1 MLDLS
6 LLRTFVLVVDQR
18 SVTHVARQL
27 GRTQP
32 AISLQLRRLE
42 SAVGHPLF
50 ERDLRR
56 LTLSR
61 RGEELLRYA
70 RELLALHDQAQAH
83 LSGEELSGR
92 VVLGCPDLYA
102 AFLLPTTLASF
113 RRSYPQ
119 VEVSVRCALS
129 AVLAVEISE
138 GLVDLALATSMPRVT
153 PRSATA
159 PSSFAGSRSS
169 GSERSAVLPIC
180 VRRCRSPCCLRAT
193 CIVIMPLAPSAK
205 AGKAWQIACTS
216 ESVAGLAAM
225 ALADAAVTVL
235 ARSSLPAGL
244 RELGERDCSPPLPP
258 LPPVRLVL
266 WNRLPGAS
274 AAVDKLA
281 HHIAEQM
288 R

>member
-1 MLDLS
+1 MLDLA

-18 SVTHVARQL
+18 SITRVARQL

-50 ERDLRR
+50 ERDLRH

-83 LSGEELSGR
+83 LAAEELSGR

-102 AFLLPTTLASF
+102 AFLLPTTLATF

-129 AVLAVEISE
+129 AVLAEEISD
-138 GLVDLALATSMPRVT
+138 GKVDLALATSMPSVS
-153 PRSATA
+153 PRSATTIA
-159 PSSFAGSRSS
+159 LRLEPLVWIGAIGGS
-169 GSERSAVLPIC
+169 AH
-180 VRRCRSPCCLRAT
+180 LRT
-193 CIVIMPLAPSAK
+193 PLPLAMLPEGNLYRDHALGALAK
-205 AGKAWQIACTS
+205 AGRAWQMACTS

-235 ARSSLPAGL
+235 ARSALPAGL
-244 RELGERDCSPPLPP
+244 RELGERDSSPPLPP

>member
-1 MLDLS
+1 MLDLA
-6 LLRTFVLVVDQR
+6 LLRTFALVVDQR
-18 SVTHVARQL
+18 SVTRVARQL

-50 ERDLRR
+50 ERDLRH

-70 RELLALHDQAQAH
+70 RELLALHEEAQAR
-83 LSGEELSGR
+83 LSAEELSGR

-102 AFLLPTTLASF
+102 AFLLPNTLASF

-119 VEVSVRCALS
+119 VEISVRCALS
-129 AVLAVEISE
+129 AVLADEISE
-138 GLVDLALATSMPRVT
+138 GLVDLALATSMPRVA
-153 PRSATA
+153 PRSATTIQLRWEPLVWIGA
-159 PSSFAGSRSS
+159 IGGS
-169 GSERSAVLPIC
+169 AH
-180 VRRCRSPCCLRAT
+180 LRT
-193 CIVIMPLAPSAK
+193 PLPLAMLPEGNLYRDHALGSLAK
-205 AGKAWQIACTS
+205 VGKAWQIACTS

-244 RELGERDCSPPLPP
+244 QELSERDCSPPLPP
-258 LPPVRLVL
+258 LSPVRLVL

-288 R
+288 H